1 MTQASYR
8 QDGEIAVI
16 TMDNP
21 PVNGLGFDLRTGI
34 DAGIRRAMADDT
46 VKAVVLT
53 GTARA
58 FSGGA
63 DIREFNS
70 PKSSASPNLGEL
82 IDLIEGAAKPVVAAV
97 GGLALGGGNE
107 LALGCHYRVCA
118 PGTMIGLPEVN
129 LGLLPGAGGTQ
140 RLPRLLSDR
149 HGEAGLTQALELIVG
164 GRSLDADEAQ
174 ALGLIDSV
182 ARGADSVLA
191 EAVALARR
199 FALHGDGPLAEA
211 F

>member
-1 MTQASYR
+1 MTQAHYR
-8 QDGEIAVI
+8 QDGEIAVV

-34 DAGIRRAMADDT
+34 DAGVRQALADPS

-53 GTARA
+53 GTSRA

-70 PKSSASPNLGEL
+70 PKSTAKPNLQDL
-82 IDLIEGAAKPVVAAV
+82 IALIEGADKPVVAAV
-97 GGLALGGGNE
+97 AGLALGGGNE

-118 PGTMIGLPEVN
+118 PGTQIGLPEVN

-140 RLPRLLSDR
+140 RLPRVV
-149 HGEAGLTQALELIVG
+149 GAAKALDMIVG
-164 GRSLDADEAQ
+164 RRSATSRSTRRRCPA
-174 ALGLIDSV
+174 APTCSSPRP
-182 ARGADSVLA
+182 ASASPRPTGAS
-191 EAVALARR
+191 RR
-199 FALHGDGPLAEA
+199 R
-211 F
+211 